1 MAAANRQ
8 LTISPYVPDRTES
21 LGTNANTFAQADI
34 GKFVKYADAAMVL
47 CADGEDI
54 VGVITAVEPY
64 TKNGFT
70 IGSVKSDVGT
80 EAWAIDEAS
89 GLGVGD
95 LVFCGTAIAL
105 GTANAAN
112 GPNVKNEASV
122 AATNLHKWQVVAIYG
137 DGSAGDQVLI
147 RKV

>member
-8 LTISPYVPDRTES
+8 MTISPYVPDRTES
-21 LGTNANTFAQADI
+21 LGTSSNDFAQEDI
-34 GKFVKYADAAMVL
+34 GKFVKWAGGAMVL

-54 VGVITAVEPY
+54 VGVVTAVEPY

-70 IGSVKSDVGT
+70 IGSVKSDHGV
-80 EAWAIDEAS
+80 EAWATDEVGSLA
-89 GLGVGD
+89 VGD

-105 GTANAAN
+105 GTANGAN
-112 GPNVKNEASV
+112 GPNVKVEAAV
-122 AATNLHKWQVVAIYG
+122 AAANIHKWEVVANYG
-137 DGSAGDQVLI
+137 DGSAGDKVLI

>member
-8 LTISPYVPDRTES
+8 LIISPYVPDRTES
-21 LGTNANTFAQADI
+21 LGTNSNDFAQADI
-34 GKFVKYADAAMVL
+34 GKFVLYADAAMVL

-54 VGVITAVEPY
+54 VGVVTAVEPY

-70 IGSVKSDVGT
+70 IGSVKSDRGV
-80 EAWAIDEAS
+80 EAWATDES
-89 GLGVGD
+89 GSLGVGD

-105 GTANAAN
+105 GTANGAN
-112 GPNVKNEASV
+112 GPNVKVEASV
-122 AATNLHKWQVVAIYG
+122 AAANIHKWEVVAIYG